1 MAAALSTDL
10 ANQRALITGAGIG
23 IGQAIAVELAARGAH
38 VAVHTA
44 TSDPDQT
51 LRRIRDVGGS
61 SDIAIRGDLRNEDES
76 AATVDEAASALG
88 GLDLLVNNAGRTLEK
103 PFEETSS
110 RDLEELIAI
119 NLCGYFLCA
128 QAAVPHMRRAGGG
141 AIVNISSIHG
151 HSSMPGF
158 TAYAAT
164 KGGVDAFTRALA
176 VELAPAR
183 IRVNAVAPGVVEVPR
198 YHERPDYRPGL
209 YGAAIPAQRVGRPED
224 VAPLVALLC
233 APASEWTTGQV
244 IYVDGGTTARSSFH
258 RRPLD
263 TS

>member
-1 MAAALSTDL
+1 MNAEL
-10 ANQRALITGAGIG
+10 ANQRALVTGAGVG

-51 LRRIRDVGGS
+51 LERIEDVGGS
-61 SDIAIRGDLRNEDES
+61 GDIAIRGDLGNEEDCVTTVEEAT
-76 AATVDEAASALG
+76 AALS

-103 PFEETSS
+103 PFEETSP

-119 NLCGYFLCA
+119 NLRSYFLCA

-176 VELAPAR
+176 VELAPSR
-183 IRVNAVAPGVVEVPR
+183 IRVNAVGPGVVEVPR
-198 YHERPDYRPGL
+198 YHERPGYRPEL
-209 YGAAIPAQRVGRPED
+209 YGAAIPSGRVGRPED

-263 TS
+263 AS

>member
-1 MAAALSTDL
+1 MTGAVSKDL
-10 ANQRALITGAGIG
+10 ANQRALVTGAGVG
-23 IGQAIAVELAARGAH
+23 IGQAIAIELAARGAK
-38 VAVHTA
+38 VAIHTA
-44 TSDPDQT
+44 TSDPDPT
-51 LRRIRDVGGS
+51 LERISEVGGS
-61 SDIAIRGDLRNEDES
+61 GDVSVRGDLADADQSVKIVEG
-76 AATVDEAASALG
+76 AASALG
-88 GLDLLVNNAGRTLEK
+88 GLDILVNNAGRTVEK
-103 PFEETSS
+103 PFEETS
-110 RDLEELIAI
+110 RGDLDELIAI
-119 NLCGYFLCA
+119 NLRSYFLCG

-176 VELAPAR
+176 VELAPSR
-183 IRVNAVAPGVVEVPR
+183 IRVNAVGPGVVEVPR
-198 YHERPDYRPGL
+198 YHERPRYRPEL
-209 YGAAIPAQRVGRPED
+209 YAASIPSQRVGRPED

-233 APASEWTTGQV
+233 APTSDWTTGQV

-263 TS
+263 DS